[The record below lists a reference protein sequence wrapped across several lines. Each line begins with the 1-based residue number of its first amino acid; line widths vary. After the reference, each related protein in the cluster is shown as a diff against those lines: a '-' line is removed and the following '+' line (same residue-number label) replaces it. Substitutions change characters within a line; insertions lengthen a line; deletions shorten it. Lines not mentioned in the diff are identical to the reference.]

1 MDCRIAGAKGY
12 GDFHFNF
19 TRLSHERD
27 HRQMREW
34 WIFSFLSQNVKLY
47 HGVQRGARN
56 GIDTSDWIDLLFL
69 RGFGYQR
76 KPLRLFECCNIQINI
91 QLIPE

>member
-56 GIDTSDWIDLLFL
+56 GIDTSDWIW
-69 RGFGYQR
+69 
-76 KPLRLFECCNIQINI
+76 
-91 QLIPE
+91 IPECPVGSAPASAFSSLNFIFLTTAS